1 MRTFKIIQFCLSLA
15 GALLGITSLIAGIVT
30 GAWHLFVIAIVA
42 SVLAYSA
49 NDDIINKKK

>member
-49 NDDIINKKK
+49 SDDIINEKK